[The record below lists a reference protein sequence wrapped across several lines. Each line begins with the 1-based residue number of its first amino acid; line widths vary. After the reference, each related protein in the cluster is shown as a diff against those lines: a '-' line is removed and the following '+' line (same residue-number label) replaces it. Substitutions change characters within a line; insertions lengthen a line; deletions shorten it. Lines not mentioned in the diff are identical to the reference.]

1 MKEVVWRPLMGSLGS
16 GSATSLSS
24 QSGDSPT
31 AAQRA
36 LSADMAT
43 LDAKPV
49 DEPPAH
55 AFVGRRRASVDMPAR
70 ASGLVR
76 CSLPVAQS

>member
-1 MKEVVWRPLMGSLGS
+1 MGSLGS
-16 GSATSLSS
+16 GSATSLCSHS
-24 QSGDSPT
+24 AESPT
-31 AAQRA
+31 AQERA

-43 LDAKPV
+43 LDAKLA

-55 AFVGRRRASVDMPAR
+55 AFVGRRRASIDMPAR

-76 CSLPVAQS
+76 RSLPVSLS